1 MSVYLVSVCE
11 ITNMSNELKEYAQ
24 QSAELIKKFG
34 GSYVTRGPATEIY
47 EGEMLANNSV
57 IITKFPDVESLH
69 AFWESVEY
77 SVIKPKRE
85 GTGIYNIGVYQGAE

>member
-34 GSYVTRGPATEIY
+34 GSYVTRGPASEVY
-47 EGEMLANNSV
+47 EGEMLANKSV

-77 SVIKPKRE
+77 SAIKPKRE
-85 GTGIYNIGVYQGAE
+85 GTGTYNIGVYEGAE

>member
-34 GSYVTRGPATEIY
+34 GSYVIRGAASEVY
-47 EGEMLANNSV
+47 EGEMLANKSV
-57 IITKFPDVESLH
+57 IITRFPDIESLH

-85 GTGIYNIGVYQGAE
+85 GTGIYNIGVYQGSE

>member
-34 GSYVTRGPATEIY
+34 GSYVTRGSASEVY
-47 EGEMLANNSV
+47 EGEMLANKSV
-57 IITKFPDVESLH
+57 IITRFPDIESLH

-85 GTGIYNIGVYQGAE
+85 GTGIYNIGVYQGSE

>member
-34 GSYVTRGPATEIY
+34 GSYVTRGAASEVY
-47 EGEMLANNSV
+47 EGEMLANKSV

-77 SVIKPKRE
+77 SAIKPKRE
-85 GTGIYNIGVYQGAE
+85 GTGIYNIGVYEGAE